1 MSDALLNL
9 ALGFQVAVTPE
20 NLLLCLTGAAI
31 GTLIGVLPGL
41 GPTATIA
48 MLLPITFHLPPT
60 GGLIMLA
67 GIFYGSQYGG
77 STTAILVNLP
87 GESSS
92 VVTCL
97 DGYVMARKGRAG
109 AALTIA
115 ALASLTAGIITTAAI
130 AGFGPPLAS
139 IALAFGPAEY
149 VALMTL
155 GLTGAMAA
163 AKGSRAR
170 AAVMVGFGLLLA
182 MVGTDV
188 SSGEERYTFG
198 VASLFDGIDFVPLTM
213 GLFGIAEIIANLE
226 TTGGG
231 GVETAPVGSLWPNR
245 EEMRRSWP
253 AALRG
258 TVVGTLFGA
267 LPGGGAT
274 ISSFAAYAL
283 EKRVA
288 RDPSRFGR
296 GAPEG
301 VAGPEA
307 ANNAGAQAGF
317 IPMLALGIPPNA
329 VMAMMIGAMMI
340 HGITPGPRIIELQ
353 PDLFWGL
360 IVSMLMGNVML
371 VILNLP
377 LIGLWVRLL
386 RIPYAYMFP
395 AILVFCC
402 VGAYSLNNSV
412 VDVLMMAG
420 FGVFGHILRKLEFEP
435 VPLLMGFVLG
445 KMLEENL
452 RRALLLS
459 AGDPT
464 VFLTRPISAGLLA
477 AAVLLLIAAS
487 SPATRERRGS
497 SEPKHGG

>member
-1 MSDALLNL
+1 
-9 ALGFQVAVTPE
+9 
-20 NLLLCLTGAAI
+20 
-31 GTLIGVLPGL
+31 
-41 GPTATIA
+41 
-48 MLLPITFHLPPT
+48 
-60 GGLIMLA
+60 
-67 GIFYGSQYGG
+67 
-77 STTAILVNLP
+77 
-87 GESSS
+87 
-92 VVTCL
+92 
-97 DGYVMARKGRAG
+97 MARKGRAG

-115 ALASLTAGIITTAAI
+115 ALASLVAGIVTTAAI

-139 IALAFGPAEY
+139 VALAFGPAEY
-149 VALMTL
+149 IGLTVL
-155 GLTGAMAA
+155 GLAGAMVAS
-163 AKGSRAR
+163 KGSRIR
-170 AAVMVGFGLLLA
+170 AAMMVGFGLLLA

-188 SSGEERYTFG
+188 SSGQERYTFG
-198 VASLFDGIDFVPLTM
+198 IDGLFDGIDFVPLTM

-226 TTGGG
+226 ETGGR
-231 GVETAPVGSLWPNR
+231 GVETTPVGSLWPNR
-245 EEMRRSWP
+245 DEIRRSWP

-258 TVVGTLFGA
+258 TAVGTLFGA

-288 RDPSRFGR
+288 RDPTRFGR

-329 VMAMMIGAMMI
+329 IMAMMIGAMTI
-340 HGITPGPRIIELQ
+340 HGITPGPRIIDLQ

-360 IVSMLMGNVML
+360 IVSMLAGNVML

-386 RIPYAYMFP
+386 KVPYAYMFP

-412 VDVLMMAG
+412 VDMLMMAG
-420 FGVFGHILRKLEFEP
+420 FGVFGHVPRELEFEP

-452 RRALLLS
+452 RRALLLFGGGS
-459 AGDPT
+459 HGVRHPSHQ
-464 VFLTRPISAGLLA
+464 RR
-477 AAVLLLIAAS
+477 AS
-487 SPATRERRGS
+487 RRRGPAARS
-497 SEPKHGG
+497 RVPARRSRTAGAGRSPRRRLNVEWRFSPSRSGLDPEGETAARSMKSGVRG

>member
-1 MSDALLNL
+1 MNDVLLHL

-20 NLLLCLTGAAI
+20 NLLLCLGGAAI

-48 MLLPITFHLPPT
+48 MLLPVTFHLPPT

-115 ALASLTAGIITTAAI
+115 ALASLVAGVITTAAI

-149 VALMTL
+149 VALMVL
-155 GLTGAMAA
+155 GLAGAMAA
-163 AKGSRAR
+163 TKGSKAR

-213 GLFGIAEIIANLE
+213 GLFGVAEIIANLE
-226 TTGGG
+226 ASGGK

-245 EEMRRSWP
+245 GEMRRFWP

-283 EKRVA
+283 EKRVS

-301 VAGPEA
+301 VAAPEA

-340 HGITPGPRIIELQ
+340 HGVTPGPRIIELQ

-395 AILVFCC
+395 AILVFCS

-420 FGVFGHILRKLEFEP
+420 FGVFGHILRKLEFET

-464 VFLTRPISAGLLA
+464 VFLTRPISAGILA
-477 AAVLLLIAAS
+477 VAALLLIAAS
-487 SPATRERRGS
+487 LPAPRERRGGG
-497 SEPKHGG
+497 EPEHGD